1 MASGTTRLVIA
12 FLAAP
17 MIWGIH
23 LMLSY
28 FLVALHCET
37 DWTGGRIGVVLAT
50 LVCAAAALGAGAFA
64 WQEWKRVREPAGP
77 DQLLDP
83 RRMHGFLS
91 LSGALLSI
99 LFAAA
104 IVLAGMSPLFLP
116 MCG

>member
-1 MASGTTRLVIA
+1 MGSTTTRLVIA
-12 FLAAP
+12 FLASP
-17 MIWGIH
+17 TIWMVH

-28 FLVALHCET
+28 FLVALHCES
-37 DWTGGRIGVVLAT
+37 DWSGGRIGVVLAT
-50 LVCAAAALGAGAFA
+50 LVCAAAALAAGAFA

-77 DQLLDP
+77 GRPLDP

-99 LFAAA
+99 LFVAA
-104 IVLAGMSPLFLP
+104 IVLAGLSPLFLP

>member
-1 MASGTTRLVIA
+1 MGSASMRLLIT

-17 MIWGIH
+17 TIWVIH

-28 FLVALHCET
+28 LLVALHCES
-37 DWTGGRIGVVLAT
+37 DWSGGRVAVVLTT
-50 LVCAAAALGAGAFA
+50 LICAAAALGAGAFA
-64 WQEWKRVREPAGP
+64 WYEWKRVREPVASGQP
-77 DQLLDP
+77 LDP
-83 RRMHGFLS
+83 GRTPGFLT